1 MLGME
6 EERASMVYLP
16 SGQCLVEC
24 CIPRYFPPRIALA
37 SLPAGPICRVS
48 FSRLR
53 DMGVFRH
60 TAYRRQSSRH
70 TRWQWHYPASHLG
83 IESVVSND
91 PEATRRSLL
100 TSVKSILRRKA
111 GAADFRRIV
120 WLLGFFQSEHS
131 STCQPLITIK
141 VH

>member
-53 DMGVFRH
+53 DTGISDIQH
-60 TAYRRQSSRH
+60 IADSRR
-70 TRWQWHYPASHLG
+70 AILG
-83 IESVVSND
+83 GNGTTQL
-91 PEATRRSLL
+91 PT
-100 TSVKSILRRKA
+100 
-111 GAADFRRIV
+111 
-120 WLLGFFQSEHS
+120 
-131 STCQPLITIK
+131 
-141 VH
+141 